1 MQGKGVV
8 MRGCLLTGA
17 AAIMLAACAPDL
29 SQVTESYSDAV
40 SGADSAMTEVVAAN
54 TRARKRLDY
63 QTIAIDRPLLR
74 IEAACSEIFDLAA
87 WSGGALA
94 SPNAAPTK
102 EARQRALTER
112 QDRLARLAEDC
123 AVVTMEQA
131 PAASPALFAP
141 MAPGASGTAAQLRDP
156 FYLCGIDPTRLSLS
170 QEGSTAPDQASTRP
184 KRIPPTAPDTAAQA
198 ELTAALEA
206 YANALQEAA
215 EAKDI
220 EALESAATRVADS
233 LSELAALAGPFGVI
247 AAPAV
252 KAVGTAAARLS
263 GLFLREERFDF
274 IKETVN
280 ATDGAVQ
287 DSVAVICHGA
297 LLLSYEIV
305 RSEGFLLNDMVND
318 YNIARGLTDAS
329 FAGDRQMM
337 MRLDAMDGVVFSL
350 RQVAGRDSVAPILGV
365 AESHNALK
373 QAVNDP
379 DPDFA
384 AIVARLK
391 TLIGELEEIRK
402 IAATL
407 AQSR

>member
-1 MQGKGVV
+1 
-8 MRGCLLTGA
+8 MRGCLSATTA
-17 AAIMLAACAPDL
+17 ALLLAACAPDL

-40 SGADSAMTEVVAAN
+40 SGADAAITEVVAAN

-74 IEAACSEIFDLAA
+74 IEEACSEIFDLAA

-94 SPNAAPTK
+94 SPNAAPSE
-102 EARQRALTER
+102 EARQAALAQRQER
-112 QDRLARLAEDC
+112 LTQLAKDC
-123 AVVTMEQA
+123 AVVTTQQA
-131 PAASPALFAP
+131 AAGPALFAP
-141 MAPGASGTAAQLRDP
+141 MAPGTSGTSAQLRDP
-156 FYLCGIDPTRLSLS
+156 FYLCGIDPSRLTLS
-170 QEGSTAPDQASTRP
+170 QDGSSTPDQASTRP
-184 KRIPPTAPDTAAQA
+184 KRIPPLAPNTAAQA
-198 ELTAALEA
+198 QLTAALEA
-206 YANALQEAA
+206 YASALQEAA

-233 LSELAALAGPFGVI
+233 LSALAALAGPFGVI
-247 AAPAV
+247 AEPAV
-252 KAVGTAAARLS
+252 KAVGTAAARLT
-263 GLFLREERFDF
+263 GLIMREERFDF

-287 DSVAVICHGA
+287 DSVAVVCHGA

-329 FAGDRQMM
+329 FAGDRLMM
-337 MRLDAMDGVVFSL
+337 ARLEAMDSAVLSL

-373 QAVNDP
+373 KAVNEP

-391 TLIGELEEIRK
+391 TLIGELEQIRK
-402 IAATL
+402 IASTL
-407 AQSR
+407 AQSRLGGPGE